1 MYSSNFGEEST
12 KIDRFIVMC
21 ESEHHFRFLKF
32 IDFTDFKYVIHN
44 KIWSSSIIILAT
56 INDFHG
62 FVLENLQSF

>member
-21 ESEHHFRFLKF
+21 GSEHHFRYLYRFHIIL
-32 IDFTDFKYVIHN
+32 N

-56 INDFHG
+56 TNDFYG
-62 FVLENLQSF
+62 FVMENLVVLSLIQK